1 MNACSQDAA
10 GSVTEML
17 KEARTISQAFGA
29 VAEGGNGP
37 RSALAQYYITR
48 LLPECDAAL
57 AEAQAGSAGVF
68 SLTTEALGA

>member
-29 VAEGGNGP
+29 VAEGGN
-37 RSALAQYYITR
+37 RQVQKYKALLNAWVNTHMHKFVSPSVYQHTSMYTNTCMLR
-48 LLPECDAAL
+48 FE
-57 AEAQAGSAGVF
+57 
-68 SLTTEALGA
+68 

>member
-29 VAEGGNGP
+29 VAEGGN
-37 RSALAQYYITR
+37 RQVQKYKALLNA
-48 LLPECDAAL
+48 
-57 AEAQAGSAGVF
+57 
-68 SLTTEALGA
+68 

>member
-29 VAEGGNGP
+29 VAEGGN
-37 RSALAQYYITR
+37 RQVQKYKALLFFYVVCI
-48 LLPECDAAL
+48 L
-57 AEAQAGSAGVF
+57 GVQMF
-68 SLTTEALGA
+68 IMSLY